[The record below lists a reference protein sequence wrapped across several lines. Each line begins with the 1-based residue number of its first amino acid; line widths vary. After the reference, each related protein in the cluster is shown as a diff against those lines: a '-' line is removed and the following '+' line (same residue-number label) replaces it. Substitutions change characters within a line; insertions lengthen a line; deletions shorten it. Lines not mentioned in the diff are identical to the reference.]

1 MAFQLKNKEAIV
13 AFEEISLNHKGEKI
27 EDEVLLKLG
36 ELYEKTEQYAKAEAS
51 YLKLIEFYNDDILAD
66 DAHFRLAKLYQN
78 KLQQPDKAKELY
90 EQIIFN
96 FADSIFFV
104 EARKKYRLLRG
115 DELN

>member
-1 MAFQLKNKEAIV
+1 V
-13 AFEEISLNHKGEKI
+13 
-27 EDEVLLKLG
+27 
-36 ELYEKTEQYAKAEAS
+36 
-51 YLKLIEFYNDDILAD
+51 KLIELYNDDVLDD

-78 KLQQPDKAKELY
+78 KLQEPDKAKELY

-104 EARKKYRLLRG
+104 EARKKYRALRG